1 MTLMATLFTRP
12 GCHLCEDALAI
23 LDQLRQRHP
32 HVLETVDITS
42 DADLLRT
49 YGERIPV
56 LAIAGRE
63 YDAPLPAAVLERALQ
78 HAAQAPGGQ
87 VERGR

>member
-1 MTLMATLFTRP
+1 MTLTATLFTKP

-23 LDQLRQRHP
+23 LGGLRARHP
-32 HVLETVDITS
+32 HALKVIDITS
-42 DADLLRT
+42 DADLVRT

-78 HAAQAPGGQ
+78 QAEP
-87 VERGR
+87 EH